1 MPARKVQPEFDHE
14 ETEEKTRLKDIQPNN
29 QTLLFKNKCQGQMR
43 QKKTGLK
50 EAKWTWQVDEMHD
63 PELDTSLGKIA
74 IKNIETIDEICVVG

>member
-43 QKKTGLK
+43 QRKT
-50 EAKWTWQVDEMHD
+50 ED
-63 PELDTSLGKIA
+63 
-74 IKNIETIDEICVVG
+74 

>member
-1 MPARKVQPEFDHE
+1 MSRSN
-14 ETEEKTRLKDIQPNN
+14 ETKKDW
-29 QTLLFKNKCQGQMR
+29 
-43 QKKTGLK
+43 GLK